1 MTTLKE
7 KKPRKKKEPKNT
19 KHYLI
24 HVYEDKD
31 MLKHLYSVADVP
43 KDKTKA
49 YKLYKST
56 IIDDTMMNR
65 YYYYKFIEQTF
76 TTLESYP
83 TNHLS
88 KWTHHNI

>member
-1 MTTLKE
+1 MTT
-7 KKPRKKKEPKNT
+7 PKEPKVKKSKKNST
-19 KHYLI
+19 CYLI
-24 HVYEDKD
+24 HVYEDTE

-49 YKLYKST
+49 YKLYKT
-56 IIDDTMMNR
+56 KIIDDTMMNK

-76 TTLESYP
+76 TTIETYP

-88 KWTHHNI
+88 K

>member
-7 KKPRKKKEPKNT
+7 KKPRKKKEPKNN

-24 HVYEDKD
+24 HVYEDKE

-49 YKLYKST
+49 YKLYKT
-56 IIDDTMMNR
+56 KIIDDTMMNK

-76 TTLESYP
+76 TTIETYP

-88 KWTHHNI
+88 K

>member
-1 MTTLKE
+1 MTTE
-7 KKPRKKKEPKNT
+7 TKKPRKKKES
-19 KHYLI
+19 KHSTYYLI

-43 KDKTKA
+43 KDRTKA
-49 YKLYKST
+49 YKLYKSK
-56 IIDDTMMNR
+56 IIDDTMLNK

-83 TNHLS
+83 ANHLT
-88 KWTHHNI
+88 K